1 MGLVRLIDELTR
13 NGSKYYYATFLGS
26 VHIDTAQNSVIKL
39 LLLTPQSF
47 RRLREYNGGRDMLV
61 WLQFESLT
69 RKEIPIET
77 LDWLI
82 RNRIEPD
89 TFNFINTR
97 MSVAQIVR
105 YIQRQMEESGMNLR
119 ETLTT

>member
-1 MGLVRLIDELTR
+1 MIDELTR
-13 NGSKYYYATFLGS
+13 NDSKYYYATFLGS

>member
-1 MGLVRLIDELTR
+1 
-13 NGSKYYYATFLGS
+13 
-26 VHIDTAQNSVIKL
+26 
-39 LLLTPQSF
+39 
-47 RRLREYNGGRDMLV
+47 MLV

-82 RNRIEPD
+82 RNRIDPD

-97 MSVAQIVR
+97 MTVAQIVR

-119 ETLTT
+119 ETLTTWSDYLSLAKRLDYPFNNTI